1 MRQYLVF
8 RLYGPMSSWGDV
20 AVGEF
25 RPSYAYP
32 SKSAVVG
39 LIAAALG
46 IRREETARHDALV
59 NSLGFAVRVDS
70 AGQLL
75 RDYHTVQAPPNRTG
89 VQYHTRRDEVLVD
102 DLNTM
107 ITTRDY
113 RTDARYAICI
123 WIRNG
128 ETLTAELSDMANALT
143 KPKFHLYL
151 GRKSCP
157 LALPLMPQVISA
169 DSIPDAL
176 NPVRFDDMDVLK
188 SLTVGREYYWEGDDL
203 QLKPLQIHTRRDQVL
218 SRTRWQY
225 APRSENYTS
234 VTVKE

>member
-25 RPSYAYP
+25 RPTYAYP
-32 SKSAVVG
+32 SKSAVIG

-46 IRREETARHDALV
+46 IRRDEAERQEALAS
-59 NSLGFAVRVDS
+59 SLGFAVRVDS
-70 AGQLL
+70 SGQLL
-75 RDYHTVQAPPNRTG
+75 RDYHTVQAPPTKKG
-89 VQYHTRRDEVLVD
+89 VQYHTRRDEVLSD

-107 ITTRDY
+107 ITSRDY
-113 RTDARYAICI
+113 RSDARYAIGI
-123 WIRNG
+123 WVRDT
-128 ETLTAELSDMANALT
+128 ETSPAELSAMASALT
-143 KPKFHLYL
+143 NPKFHLYL

-169 DSIPDAL
+169 DSIPNAL
-176 NPVRFDDMDVLK
+176 NVVRFDEMDVLK
-188 SLTVGREYYWEGDDL
+188 SFTVGREYYWEGDDL
-203 QLKPLQIHTRRDQVL
+203 QLKPLQVHTRRDQVL
-218 SRTRWQY
+218 SRTRWQFS
-225 APRSENYTS
+225 PRPENYAS